1 MYPLMR
7 AATAVGID
15 GIFAE
20 VHPFPDRGLS
30 DGPNMLRLS
39 DFEEILKRA
48 ELYGGWLPYVATEG
62 EPDTGD
68 ELLDDLLKQLDA
80 VAEKVYLQA
89 NKLRIR
95 HGIKD

>member
-1 MYPLMR
+1 MDM
-7 AATAVGID
+7 TED
-15 GIFAE
+15 
-20 VHPFPDRGLS
+20 LS
-30 DGPNMLRLS
+30 EKLR
-39 DFEEILKRA
+39 FVFKRA